1 MSPPALIWYATGVRL
16 LLLLTSFKCS
26 TRWRD
31 EFPLF
36 LGDGVSFISC
46 IRMQSTL
53 LVEGTDDVGLEG
65 KGAFAWDRL
74 SGVFAQLII
83 LPIGLYMSGNSSTL
97 LRVCSVSQELKR
109 RKPPFQIPLLS
120 AHGQTPLK
128 TKAEWKNPDLAY
140 LHMWLCKSTYCF
152 LSHGSRSAILG
163 CRRASRS
170 VPQWRRR
177 LDYRKGHMRENR
189 S

>member
-1 MSPPALIWYATGVRL
+1 
-16 LLLLTSFKCS
+16 
-26 TRWRD
+26 
-31 EFPLF
+31 
-36 LGDGVSFISC
+36 
-46 IRMQSTL
+46 MQSTL

-128 TKAEWKNPDLAY
+128 TKAE
-140 LHMWLCKSTYCF
+140 
-152 LSHGSRSAILG
+152 
-163 CRRASRS
+163 
-170 VPQWRRR
+170 
-177 LDYRKGHMRENR
+177 
-189 S
+189 